1 MKKSTNFM
9 IYTIF
14 LSLVDVGHCSNISND
29 FNESL
34 GNTNLSSSCIDKF
47 ENDNSTN
54 TTPNSIIT
62 NTLITNNSKIKNK
75 RRRTWDEL
83 CPSVPAQLTTEEQLN
98 HLVKSSD
105 LNPNSQEKTV
115 EEITI
120 TNVETTPSQLNS
132 SKLAIKEKF
141 YESQDIPLQ
150 FQANVYLDN
159 SLSESDFSPEVKGNF
174 VLTSI
179 LNLVWNKF
187 FKTNVNKIIAEA
199 QEKDKTIIELQSLG
213 KELTEKLFYQ
223 EQTYQKHLSSLQETL
238 ESGKEA
244 FNVIK
249 SHNESNI
256 KDKDFI
262 ISLKD
267 QSIEQ
272 KNITLSHASDKVTHI
287 LRLLGVEG
295 LNENDLLSNLD
306 LIKDLIS
313 NKLKNQ

>member
-120 TNVETTPSQLNS
+120 TNVETTP
-132 SKLAIKEKF
+132 
-141 YESQDIPLQ
+141 
-150 FQANVYLDN
+150 
-159 SLSESDFSPEVKGNF
+159 
-174 VLTSI
+174 
-179 LNLVWNKF
+179 
-187 FKTNVNKIIAEA
+187 
-199 QEKDKTIIELQSLG
+199 
-213 KELTEKLFYQ
+213 
-223 EQTYQKHLSSLQETL
+223 
-238 ESGKEA
+238 
-244 FNVIK
+244 
-249 SHNESNI
+249 
-256 KDKDFI
+256 
-262 ISLKD
+262 
-267 QSIEQ
+267 
-272 KNITLSHASDKVTHI
+272 
-287 LRLLGVEG
+287 
-295 LNENDLLSNLD
+295 
-306 LIKDLIS
+306 
-313 NKLKNQ
+313 